1 MQMPD
6 PKTTTIRLKIILASL
21 CALGATM
28 FHPGASAQTRLDM
41 AIFHIERDPFAETLR
56 WWMAEVQKRTGDKV
70 QIRAHYA
77 GSLAKLTEVFDAVR
91 NGVVPMGLVAPSFI
105 SGVMPAMAYLELLG
119 GFPSTQD
126 GAEKALPAMRPLMQ
140 KMFAG
145 QGMVFLWQQPAFSVG
160 VACRDKIMKT
170 PADWRGVKVRTAG
183 RWQAEQMKTLG
194 AIPVA
199 IDPSEQYLALQSR
212 AVDCALGIPTL
223 LLGLKLNEVAP
234 KITDLR
240 MSVNAMLYVVN
251 AKTWAGLAPT
261 EREAISAAALEAE
274 KRSVPFLLSSM
285 DDYYGKLK
293 AAKAEVHPISDADLK
308 AYRDAFRPVFES
320 IGKTSDDTGRSLGDQ
335 LRKYW

>member
-1 MQMPD
+1 MQRFD
-6 PKTTTIRLKIILASL
+6 PKTMRLKILLAGV
-21 CALGATM
+21 CALGAMT
-28 FHPGASAQTRLDM
+28 FHAGASAQTRLDL
-41 AIFHIERDPFAETLR
+41 AIFHIERDPYAETLR
-56 WWMAEVQKRTGDKV
+56 WWIAEVQKRTGDKV

-91 NGVVPMGLVAPSFI
+91 NVVVPMGLVAPSFI
-105 SGVMPAMAYLELLG
+105 SGVMPGMAYLEMVG
-119 GFPSTQD
+119 GFPSTRE
-126 GAEKALPAMRPLMQ
+126 GTEKALPAMRPLME

-145 QGMVFLWQQPAFSVG
+145 QSMVYLWQQPAFGVG

-183 RWQAEQMKTLG
+183 RWQAEQMKALG

-251 AKTWAGLAPT
+251 AKTWAGLAPA
-261 EREAISAAALEAE
+261 ERAAISAASLEAE
-274 KRSVPFLLSSM
+274 KRSVPFVLGSM
-285 DDYYGKLK
+285 DDYYGRLK
-293 AAKAEVHPISDADLK
+293 AAKAEVWPISDADLK

-320 IGKTSDDTGRSLGDQ
+320 IGKTSDDIGRSLGDQ

>member
-1 MQMPD
+1 MQMLNA
-6 PKTTTIRLKIILASL
+6 KTMRLKFLLAGL
-21 CALGATM
+21 CALGASMLPAAAT
-28 FHPGASAQTRLDM
+28 AQTRLDV
-41 AIFHIERDPFAETLR
+41 AIFHIERDPYAETLR
-56 WWMAEVQKRTGDKV
+56 WWISEVQTRTGGKV

-105 SGVMPAMAYLELLG
+105 SGVMPPMAYLEMVG
-119 GFPSTQD
+119 GFPSTQE
-126 GAEKALPAMRPLMQ
+126 GTERALPAMRPLME
-140 KMFAG
+140 KMFEA

-160 VACRDKIMKT
+160 VACRDKIMKS
-170 PADWRGVKVRTAG
+170 PADWKGVKVRTAG
-183 RWQAEQMKTLG
+183 RWQAEQMKALG

-234 KITDLR
+234 KITHLR

-251 AKTWAGLAPT
+251 AKTWAGLSPA
-261 EREAISAAALEAE
+261 ERDAISAASLEAE
-274 KRSVPFLLSSM
+274 KRAVPFLLGSM
-285 DDYYGKLK
+285 DDYYARLK
-293 AAKAEVHPISDADLK
+293 AAKADVQAISDADLK
-308 AYRDAFRPVFES
+308 TYRDAFRPVFEA
-320 IGKTSDDTGRSLGDQ
+320 IDRTSGDSGRSLGDQ

>member
-1 MQMPD
+1 MQRFD
-6 PKTTTIRLKIILASL
+6 SKTMRLKILLAGL
-21 CALGATM
+21 CALGAMM
-28 FHPGASAQTRLDM
+28 FHAGASAQTRLDV
-41 AIFHIERDPFAETLR
+41 AIFHIERDPYAETLR
-56 WWMAEVQKRTGDKV
+56 LWIAEVQKRTGGKV

-77 GSLAKLTEVFDAVR
+77 GALAKLTEVFDAVR

-105 SGVMPAMAYLELLG
+105 SGVMPAMAYLEMLG
-119 GFPSTQD
+119 GFPSTQE
-126 GAEKALPAMRPLMQ
+126 GTEKALPAMRPLME

-145 QGMVFLWQQPAFSVG
+145 QGMVYLWQQPAFSVG
-160 VACRDKIMKT
+160 VACRDKIMRT
-170 PADWRGVKVRTAG
+170 PADWKGVKVRTAG

-234 KITDLR
+234 KITHLR

>member
-1 MQMPD
+1 MQMLD
-6 PKTTTIRLKIILASL
+6 PKAVTMRLKILLAGL
-21 CALGATM
+21 CALGAMM
-28 FHPGASAQTRLDM
+28 FHTGASAQTKLDM
-41 AIFHIERDPFAETLR
+41 AIFHIERDPYAETLR
-56 WWMAEVQKRTGDKV
+56 WWIAEVQKRTGDKV
-70 QIRAHYA
+70 QIRAHYS
-77 GSLAKLTEVFDAVR
+77 GSLAKLTEAFDAVR

-105 SGVMPAMAYLELLG
+105 SGVMPAMAYLEMLG
-119 GFPSTQD
+119 GFPSTQE
-126 GAEKALPAMRPLMQ
+126 GTEKALPAMRPLME

-145 QGMVFLWQQPAFSVG
+145 QGMVYLWQQPAFSVG
-160 VACRDKIMKT
+160 VACRDKIMKA
-170 PADWRGVKVRTAG
+170 PADWKGVKVRTAG
-183 RWQAEQMKTLG
+183 RWQAEQMKALG

-234 KITDLR
+234 KITHLR

-251 AKTWAGLAPT
+251 AKTWAGLSPS
-261 EREAISAAALEAE
+261 EREAISAVSLEAE
-274 KRSVPFLLSSM
+274 KRSVPFLLGSM
-285 DDYYGKLK
+285 DDYYGRLK
-293 AAKAEVHPISDADLK
+293 TAKAEVQSISDADLK

>member
-1 MQMPD
+1 MQRFN
-6 PKTTTIRLKIILASL
+6 PKTTRLKILLAGL
-21 CALGATM
+21 CALGAMM
-28 FHPGASAQTRLDM
+28 FHAGASAQTRLDL

-91 NGVVPMGLVAPSFI
+91 NGVFPMGLVAPSFI
-105 SGVMPAMAYLELLG
+105 SGVMPAMAYLEMLG

-126 GAEKALPAMRPLMQ
+126 GAEKALPAMRPLME
-140 KMFAG
+140 KMFAA

-160 VACRDKIMKT
+160 VACRDKIMRT
-170 PADWRGVKVRTAG
+170 PADWKGVKVRTAG

-234 KITDLR
+234 KITNLR
-240 MSVNAMLYVVN
+240 MSVQSMVYVVN
-251 AKTWAGLAPT
+251 AKTWAGLSPA
-261 EREAISAAALEAE
+261 ERETISTASLEAE
-274 KRSVPFLLSSM
+274 KRSIPFLFSSM
-285 DDYYGKLK
+285 DDYYGRLK
-293 AAKAEVHPISDADLK
+293 AAKAEVHPVSDADLK
-308 AYRDAFRPVFES
+308 AYREAFRPVFES
-320 IGKTSDDTGRSLGDQ
+320 IGKASDDTGRSFGDQ